1 MTREK
6 TSLSKTTAPG
16 NSTTAKKKIPAWDMK
31 GRLEEMEKIV
41 SKTTDRIN
49 KLENEKAQVEEDL
62 DVKKEVVQQS
72 SEQIRTMRNKMEESE
87 HDLEV
92 LRKSFKEKEET
103 FNDETIKLKRK
114 LEDEEYAKNSL
125 ERKLKGLEDE
135 LSSKQTE
142 IAGLKTSVAELSSS
156 RAGIEASLAGTK
168 AELEAARQQISDLRK
183 ECEVK
188 ASEIKAGIELQEEMK
203 AKMIWGETERR
214 RLHNQVQELK
224 GNIRVFCRMRPLL
237 GEEKE
242 IGEEIKHVNITSE
255 KNMELTKFADE
266 ANKSVAGGAKNSKYE
281 FEFDK

>member
-1 MTREK
+1 
-6 TSLSKTTAPG
+6 
-16 NSTTAKKKIPAWDMK
+16 MK